1 MNQNDQ
7 PDPGFSDD
15 GVPWEQLAAELD
27 ALKAADADWAAGRVP
42 LYVFKGSE
50 DAFRA
55 GRDAFFKFFNEN
67 ALGAGRAF
75 PSLKTL
81 ESDVVAMGL
90 ALLQAPA
97 GATGHMTSGG
107 SESIIVAVHAARE
120 QARARGARSGA
131 NLVLAES
138 AHPAFS
144 KAAALMSLTER
155 RVPVGP
161 DFRADVGAMSA
172 AVDDDTVMIVGSAP
186 CFPYGV
192 IDPIDALGD
201 LAQRRGLWL
210 HVDACIGGYLAPFVR
225 DIGYPIPP
233 FDFAVP
239 GVRSLS
245 ADLHKFGF
253 CPKPASTVFY
263 RSADLAAFGVF
274 ELDVWPSGP
283 YRTSTLVGTRPGG
296 AVAGAWATMRTLGR
310 NGYRRIAGELMTMR
324 DAYLHDLDA
333 RAGYRPLG
341 RPDLTV
347 MAFRRDDVDPFRVGE
362 GLAARGWVPG
372 LVRRPPALHLMMSM
386 LHAPSR
392 ERYVDDLIAA
402 TREARETPGVA
413 ATLRASY

>member
-210 HVDACIGGYLAPFVR
+210 HVDACIGGYLAAFVR
-225 DIGYPIPP
+225 DIG
-233 FDFAVP
+233 
-239 GVRSLS
+239 
-245 ADLHKFGF
+245 
-253 CPKPASTVFY
+253 
-263 RSADLAAFGVF
+263 
-274 ELDVWPSGP
+274 
-283 YRTSTLVGTRPGG
+283 
-296 AVAGAWATMRTLGR
+296 
-310 NGYRRIAGELMTMR
+310 
-324 DAYLHDLDA
+324 
-333 RAGYRPLG
+333 
-341 RPDLTV
+341 
-347 MAFRRDDVDPFRVGE
+347 
-362 GLAARGWVPG
+362 
-372 LVRRPPALHLMMSM
+372 
-386 LHAPSR
+386 
-392 ERYVDDLIAA
+392 
-402 TREARETPGVA
+402 
-413 ATLRASY
+413 